1 MNVLILA
8 TKNCSHRPTLEKSLN
23 DLGVT
28 YQVTYVEDDPEA
40 MEKYQIQNSP
50 NLILNGEVVFRAS
63 PTKSLPSNK
72 ELKNYLN
79 R

>member
-8 TKNCSHRPTLEKSLN
+8 TKNCSHRTILEKNLN
-23 DLGVT
+23 DLGVK
-28 YQVTYVEDDPEA
+28 YQTTYVEDDPET

-63 PTKSLPSNK
+63 PTKSLPSNE
-72 ELKNYLN
+72 ELKNYMN

>member
-8 TKNCSHRPTLEKSLN
+8 TKNCSHRTILEKYLN

-28 YQVTYVEDDPEA
+28 YQLVYVEDDPEA
-40 MEKYQIQNSP
+40 KKKYQIQNSP